1 MIRLRMPFLAWLLVV
16 CCLSA
21 VGRGQQVQNSIS
33 GTVLDVNG
41 GVVSGARVIVNGLD
55 PATSRSS
62 LSDDSGGFHFS
73 GLPAGRFQLRVEASG
88 LSTYSSAELIL
99 HPGEHLVVPEL
110 RLAPAAITTNVQ
122 VVLTEKELA
131 TEQVQAQE
139 QQRALGIFPN
149 FYSSYIWNAAP
160 MTSGQKFGLAA
171 RSIAD
176 PFTFI
181 GTGLFAAAEQWQ
193 NTSSGYGQ
201 GAQGYAKRYGAA
213 YADEALS
220 RMIGSAIMPSLLHQ
234 DPRYFY
240 RGSGSIKT
248 RAFYAIKSAVICR
261 GDSGKLEPNYSYLV
275 GAFASGGISNLYHP
289 ANDRG
294 LGLVVGTGFLN
305 VGSHALDNLVRE
317 FLLRKLTPKV
327 PDYAQGKP

>member
-1 MIRLRMPFLAWLLVV
+1 MIGLRKTLLILL

-21 VGRGQQVQNSIS
+21 PIMAQQLQSSIS

-41 GVVSGARVIVNGLD
+41 GVVAGAQVTLLGLD
-55 PATSRSS
+55 PATSQSR
-62 LSDDSGGFHFS
+62 LSDDSGGFRFS
-73 GLPAGRFQLRVEASG
+73 ELAQGRFRVTVEAPG
-88 LSTYSSAELIL
+88 LTSDSSSELIL
-99 HPGEHLVVPEL
+99 QPGEHLVVPEF
-110 RLAPAAITTNVQ
+110 RLAPAATTTDIR

-131 TEQVQAQE
+131 TEQVKAQE
-139 QQRALGIFPN
+139 QQRTLGIFPN

-160 MTSGQKFGLAA
+160 MTSGQKYQLAA
-171 RSIAD
+171 RSVAD
-176 PFTFI
+176 PFNFI
-181 GTGLFAAAEQWQ
+181 GTGLFAAAEQWR
-193 NTSSGYGQ
+193 NSSPGYGQ

-240 RGSGSIKT
+240 RGSGSMKT

-261 GDSGKLEPNYSYLV
+261 GDNGKLEPNYSYLV

-289 ANDRG
+289 ASDRG
-294 LGLVVGTGFLN
+294 LGLTVGNGFLN
-305 VGSHALDNLVRE
+305 IASHALDNLVRE
-317 FLLRKLTPKV
+317 FVLRKLTPKV